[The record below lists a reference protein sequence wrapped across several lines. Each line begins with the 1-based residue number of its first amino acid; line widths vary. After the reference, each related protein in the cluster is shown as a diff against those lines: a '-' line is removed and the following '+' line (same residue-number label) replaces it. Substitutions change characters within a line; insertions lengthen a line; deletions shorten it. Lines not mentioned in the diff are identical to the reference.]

1 MKMLALCAPDRDGR
15 DLFIVAFALQKQY
28 PWLEYVRAAAE
39 GGMVGALADW
49 FAVTALFKYPMGI
62 KIPHTAIIPRRKDQ
76 IGASLGDFVETN
88 FLSEEVVQEK
98 LASADIAR
106 KAGAW
111 LSSPGGPDRVAKE
124 GAAVIRGAFKV
135 LNDDDV
141 QAVIESMV
149 RKHVL
154 TPPWG
159 PPVGRL
165 AERIFADGHH
175 HALVDLLV
183 DRAVDWVRDNQET
196 VNRLVTDRSPTWVP
210 VVRRRPRGRQGV
222 RGDPEIHPR
231 RAGRSA
237 APGPPVH
244 RQIPDELAQDL
255 QHDPVMIARAE
266 GIKAQVLGDPEVR
279 ELASRTWNTIKTA
292 LLTAV
297 DDPHSELTVKFKAA
311 VHDFG
316 TRLVVDPE
324 ELAGKVNAWI
334 GDAAG
339 YLVKTYRSDI
349 AGVITDTVSRWDA
362 EETSQKIELQV
373 GKDLQFI
380 RINGTVVGALA
391 GLDHLHGG
399 ERCCSVS
406 YPGSGRAGP
415 IVRGQCV
422 CSGESSPARRRRP
435 PAPCT
440 HGRGHHGRSLE
451 FPRAGRSNPE
461 LTGITEPS
469 TATTSPFLDEPDRPF
484 GDLSGVEQQG
494 AFGSSARQESAVRQI
509 SAVGEGFS
517 EDGVSGLAGNVQQ
530 GPSRGNP
537 GQEVQGS

>member
-1 MKMLALCAPDRDGR
+1 MKLLALA
-15 DLFIVAFALQKQY
+15 LLIVMAVIFVVAFALQKQY

-76 IGASLGDFVETN
+76 IGASLGEFVETN
-88 FLSEEVVQEK
+88 FLSEQVVQEK

-149 RKHVL
+149 RKHLL

-165 AERIFADGHH
+165 AERIFDDGHH

-183 DRAVDWVRDNQET
+183 DRTVDWVRDNQET

-210 VVRRRPRGRQGV
+210 SFVDGLVGDKVYVEILKFTRAVQSNPQHQVRQSI
-222 RGDPEIHPR
+222 DKYLK
-231 RAGRSA
+231 
-237 APGPPVH
+237 
-244 RQIPDELAQDL
+244 ELAQDL

-279 ELASRTWNTIKTA
+279 ELASRTWDTIKTA

-316 TRLVVDPE
+316 TRLLVDP

-349 AGVITDTVSRWDA
+349 AGVITDTVARWDA

-373 GKDLQFI
+373 GRDLQFI

-391 GLDHLHGG
+391 GLAIFTVASML
-399 ERCCSVS
+399 
-406 YPGSGRAGP
+406 
-415 IVRGQCV
+415 
-422 CSGESSPARRRRP
+422 
-435 PAPCT
+435 
-440 HGRGHHGRSLE
+440 
-451 FPRAGRSNPE
+451 
-461 LTGITEPS
+461 
-469 TATTSPFLDEPDRPF
+469 F
-484 GDLSGVEQQG
+484 G
-494 AFGSSARQESAVRQI
+494 
-509 SAVGEGFS
+509 
-517 EDGVSGLAGNVQQ
+517 
-530 GPSRGNP
+530 
-537 GQEVQGS
+537 

>member
-1 MKMLALCAPDRDGR
+1 MQVNTEPTSLTGAGGLPGGVQPDGPAGRRPAASTDAEKAAALRRMKMLALS
-15 DLFIVAFALQKQY
+15 LLIVMAVIFVIAFAFQEQY

-76 IGASLGDFVETN
+76 IGASLGEFVETN
-88 FLSEEVVQEK
+88 FLSEQVVQDK
-98 LASADIAR
+98 LASVNIAR
-106 KAGAW
+106 RAGEW
-111 LSSPGGPDRVAKE
+111 LAGPGGADRVAKE

-141 QAVIESMV
+141 QAVIEAMV
-149 RKHVL
+149 RKHLL

-165 AERIFADGHH
+165 AQRIFDDGHH

-210 VVRRRPRGRQGV
+210 SFVDGLVGDKVYVEILKFTRAVQSDPQHQVRRSI
-222 RGDPEIHPR
+222 DKYLN
-231 RAGRSA
+231 
-237 APGPPVH
+237 
-244 RQIPDELAQDL
+244 ELAQDL

-324 ELAGKVNAWI
+324 LAGKVNAWI

-349 AGVITDTVSRWDA
+349 AGVITDTVARWDA
-362 EETSQKIELQV
+362 EETSQKIELQI
-373 GKDLQFI
+373 G
-380 RINGTVVGALA
+380 
-391 GLDHLHGG
+391 
-399 ERCCSVS
+399 
-406 YPGSGRAGP
+406 
-415 IVRGQCV
+415 
-422 CSGESSPARRRRP
+422 
-435 PAPCT
+435 
-440 HGRGHHGRSLE
+440 
-451 FPRAGRSNPE
+451 
-461 LTGITEPS
+461 
-469 TATTSPFLDEPDRPF
+469 
-484 GDLSGVEQQG
+484 
-494 AFGSSARQESAVRQI
+494 
-509 SAVGEGFS
+509 
-517 EDGVSGLAGNVQQ
+517 
-530 GPSRGNP
+530 
-537 GQEVQGS
+537 

>member
-1 MKMLALCAPDRDGR
+1 MQVNSEQTTRPAATRPPHGGSRATGAAVVDPGLGGDAEKAAALRKMKRLALGLLIIMAVI
-15 DLFIVAFALQKQY
+15 FVFAFAWQKQY

-76 IGASLGDFVETN
+76 IGASLGEFVETN
-88 FLSEEVVQEK
+88 FLSEQVVKEK
-98 LASADIAR
+98 LASVDIAR
-106 KAGAW
+106 KVGAW
-111 LSSPGGPDRVAKE
+111 LSGPGGPERVAKE

-149 RKHVL
+149 RKHLL

-175 HALVDLLV
+175 HTLVDLLV
-183 DRAVDWVRDNQET
+183 DRTVDWVRDNHET
-196 VNRLVTDRSPTWVP
+196 VSRLVSDRSPQWVP
-210 VVRRRPRGRQGV
+210 QFVDGLVGDKVYVEILKFTKAVQADPQHQVRQSI
-222 RGDPEIHPR
+222 DKYLT
-231 RAGRSA
+231 
-237 APGPPVH
+237 
-244 RQIPDELAQDL
+244 DLAQDL

-279 ELASRTWNTIKTA
+279 ELASRTWGTIKAA
-292 LLTAV
+292 LLGAV

-316 TRLVVDPE
+316 TRLVVDA

-349 AGVITDTVSRWDA
+349 AGVITDTVARWDA

-391 GLDHLHGG
+391 GLAIFAVAHL
-399 ERCCSVS
+399 V
-406 YPGSGRAGP
+406 
-415 IVRGQCV
+415 
-422 CSGESSPARRRRP
+422 
-435 PAPCT
+435 
-440 HGRGHHGRSLE
+440 
-451 FPRAGRSNPE
+451 
-461 LTGITEPS
+461 
-469 TATTSPFLDEPDRPF
+469 F
-484 GDLSGVEQQG
+484 G
-494 AFGSSARQESAVRQI
+494 
-509 SAVGEGFS
+509 
-517 EDGVSGLAGNVQQ
+517 
-530 GPSRGNP
+530 
-537 GQEVQGS
+537 

>member
-1 MKMLALCAPDRDGR
+1 MQVNSEQTTRPAATKPVSTGSAAAGAGPDAAAVRARLGTDAEKAAALRKMKLLALA
-15 DLFIVAFALQKQY
+15 LLIVMAVIFVFAFALQKQY

-76 IGASLGDFVETN
+76 IGASLGEFVETN
-88 FLSEEVVQEK
+88 FLSEQVVQEK
-98 LASADIAR
+98 LASVDIAR

-111 LSSPGGPDRVAKE
+111 LSSPGGPERVAKE

-149 RKHVL
+149 RKHLL

-175 HALVDLLV
+175 HTLVDLLV
-183 DRAVDWVRDNQET
+183 DRTVDWVRDNHET
-196 VNRLVTDRSPTWVP
+196 VSRLVSDRSPQWVP
-210 VVRRRPRGRQGV
+210 QFVDGLVGDKVYVEILKFTRAVQSDPNHQVRQSI
-222 RGDPEIHPR
+222 DTYLT
-231 RAGRSA
+231 S
-237 APGPPVH
+237 
-244 RQIPDELAQDL
+244 LAQDL

-279 ELASRTWNTIKTA
+279 ELASRTWGTIKKA

-297 DDPHSELTVKFKAA
+297 DDPHSELTIKFKAA

-316 TRLVVDPE
+316 TRLVVDP

-349 AGVITDTVSRWDA
+349 AGVITDTVARWDA

-380 RINGTVVGALA
+380 RLNGTVVGALA
-391 GLDHLHGG
+391 GVAIFTVAHL
-399 ERCCSVS
+399 
-406 YPGSGRAGP
+406 
-415 IVRGQCV
+415 
-422 CSGESSPARRRRP
+422 
-435 PAPCT
+435 
-440 HGRGHHGRSLE
+440 
-451 FPRAGRSNPE
+451 
-461 LTGITEPS
+461 
-469 TATTSPFLDEPDRPF
+469 
-484 GDLSGVEQQG
+484 
-494 AFGSSARQESAVRQI
+494 AFG
-509 SAVGEGFS
+509 
-517 EDGVSGLAGNVQQ
+517 
-530 GPSRGNP
+530 
-537 GQEVQGS
+537 